1 MVKKSKKKK
10 VKEKEKKKEKK
21 KLGPIQRSFMGRFR
35 RAVKK
40 NCGQN
45 MMELALLDSDI
56 GEIIADPNIGT
67 PKQGILKGLKVH
79 KVKRGSDTM
88 LIAYKFDKRKRI
100 IEFYDFDNHE
110 NFYRDLGNYLRN
122 VK

>member
-1 MVKKSKKKK
+1 MVKKPKNKK
-10 VKEKEKKKEKK
+10 VKEKEKK

-40 NCGQN
+40 NCGQD

-56 GEIIADPNIGT
+56 GKIIADPNIGK

-88 LIAYKFDKRKRI
+88 LIAYKFDKSKRI

>member
-1 MVKKSKKKK
+1 MVRKPKKKK
-10 VKEKEKKKEKK
+10 VKEKEKKKR
-21 KLGPIQRSFMGRFR
+21 GPIQRSFMGRFR

-40 NCGQN
+40 NCGQD

-56 GEIIADPNIGT
+56 GKIIADPNIGK

-79 KVKRGSDTM
+79 NVKRGSDTM
-88 LIAYKFDKRKRI
+88 LIDYKFDKRKRI